1 MKKIILIVFIIVC
14 ALSLN
19 AQQQGKIRVGLNA
32 GVGLPNAG
40 LGLNGDID
48 IRYNIMDN
56 FNAGVQL
63 GLGGFIKDVVNED
76 LQSATICAM
85 TSALIN
91 GDYYFNKGTSRFAP
105 FLGIGF
111 GSFSIG
117 NVQVLSTSTEQN
129 PSSFSIESKLGGL
142 LRGGFEAGHFR
153 LSLEYNIIPNSS
165 LTDLTNHIV
174 GRTQNSFLNL
184 KIGFYLGGGH
194 WRK

>member
-1 MKKIILIVFIIVC
+1 MKKLILSIFIVVF

-40 LGLNGDID
+40 FGLNGDID
-48 IRYNIMDN
+48 IRYNILDN
-56 FNAGVQL
+56 VNAGVQL
-63 GLGGFIKDVVNED
+63 GLGGFVKDVVNENF
-76 LQSATICAM
+76 QSATMCAM

-91 GDYYFNKGTSRFAP
+91 GDYYFNKVTSSFAP
-105 FLGIGF
+105 FLGLGF
-111 GSFSIG
+111 GTFSIG
-117 NVQVLSTSTEQN
+117 NVQVLSTSTEPN

-153 LSLEYNIIPNSS
+153 MSLEYNIVPNSKLVNLS
-165 LTDLTNHIV
+165 NQVV
-174 GRTQNSFLNL
+174 GQTQNSFLNL